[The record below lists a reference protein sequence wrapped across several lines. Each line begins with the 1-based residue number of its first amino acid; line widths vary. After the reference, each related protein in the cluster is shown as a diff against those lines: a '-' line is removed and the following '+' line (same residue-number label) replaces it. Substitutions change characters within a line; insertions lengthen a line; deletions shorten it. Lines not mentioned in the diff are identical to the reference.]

1 LKIRCDSGFNSA
13 TVTAIAS
20 PAPAPARRPV
30 RWVLLPL
37 TVGALVA
44 VAVGLVARWQSTS
57 SGKAEGGYF
66 DLFFSDPIHLK
77 AWLATGAAGL
87 ACTQLFTA
95 SWMYGKLPLA
105 RNRLVNVVHRWSGR
119 AAFVLTLPVAYHCLF
134 KLGYQ
139 GEEGRVLLHSL
150 VGCAFYGA
158 YAAKVLIVRMKRY
171 PVWVIPTA
179 GGLLFTTLITVWYTS
194 AFWFFRLVGEGL

>member
-1 LKIRCDSGFNSA
+1 LTAVS
-13 TVTAIAS
+13 AIAS
-20 PAPAPARRPV
+20 SAPTPV
-30 RWVLLPL
+30 RRSARWALLPL

-44 VAVGLVARWQSTS
+44 VALGLLARWQSTA

-77 AWLATGAAGL
+77 AWFATAAVVL
-87 ACTQLFTA
+87 ACFQLFTA
-95 SWMYGKLPLA
+95 AWMYRKLPLVKHP
-105 RNRLVNVVHRWSGR
+105 LVNVVHRWSGR
-119 AAFVLTLPVAYHCLF
+119 TAFVATLPVAYHCLL

-139 GEEGRVLLHSL
+139 GQDDRVLLHSL

-158 YAAKVLIVRMKRY
+158 YAAKVLIVKMKRY

-179 GGLLFTTLITVWYTS
+179 GGLLFTTLVTAWYTS
-194 AFWFFRLVGEGL
+194 AFWFFSLVGEGL